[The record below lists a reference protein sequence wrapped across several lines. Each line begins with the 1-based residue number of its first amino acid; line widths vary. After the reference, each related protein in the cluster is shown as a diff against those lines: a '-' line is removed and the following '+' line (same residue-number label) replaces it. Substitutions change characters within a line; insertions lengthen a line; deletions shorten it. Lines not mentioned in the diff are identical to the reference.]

1 MKVTN
6 VEKKENSTVELTIQV
21 EPDAFEAAV
30 QKAYLKARKNIA
42 VPGFRKGK
50 APRKIIEGMYGTA
63 VFYEEAIND
72 VYPAAYEAAVKEQ
85 NLEDMGHPVMD
96 IVEVNKEK
104 GLIFTALVSVR
115 PEVTLKAYKGL
126 TAPKAEVNVTD
137 EDIENELQPY
147 IRRATRL
154 VSVDREAHMGDTAVI
169 DFEGFDDG
177 KPFEGGKGE
186 DYSLEIGSG
195 SFVPGFEDQLIGL
208 KAGDEKDLD
217 ITFPEDY
224 VPDLAGKSVVFKVK
238 VKEVKEPQAPEVDDE
253 FAKDVSEFE
262 TLADFKKDLGE
273 KLQQRRTAE
282 AQNDFE
288 SAVLDQLIDN
298 LEADIPDGMVETQL
312 DKIMD
317 EYAMR
322 MSGQGMSMD
331 DYLKMMGM
339 TPEMLRTSAKPS
351 ALRQVKTQL
360 ALEAVAAADTIV
372 FDKTGTLTHACPRVA
387 QVVPFGGK
395 EEAEMLRLAACLE
408 EHFPHSMANA
418 VVEEAKRR
426 GLRHE
431 EYHSKVEYLVAHG
444 IASTVDEER
453 VLIGSAHFVFEDE
466 GCVIPEGEQER
477 FDALPPEYS
486 HLYLA
491 VGRQLAAVICISDPL
506 REEAKEVLSAL
517 RALGIASTVMLTGDS
532 YRTAAAIAAQVG
544 VDDFR
549 AGVLP
554 ADKAEYVARLR
565 REGHTVLMVGDGIND
580 SPALSEADAGIAIS
594 DGAAIAREIA
604 DITIAADS
612 LWELVELRRIAMALM
627 ARIHSNYRFV
637 IGFNGAL
644 IALGVAGVLP
654 PATSATLHNLST
666 LGVSLRSM
674 SRLTTQTQSTRGNN
688 LQNG

>member
-72 VYPAAYEAAVKEQ
+72 VYPAAYEEAVKEQ

-154 VSVDREAHMGDTAVI
+154 VSVEREAHMGDTAVI

-208 KAGDEKDLD
+208 KAGDEKD
-217 ITFPEDY
+217 
-224 VPDLAGKSVVFKVK
+224 KSVVFKVK

-339 TPEMLRTSAKPS
+339 TPEMLRASAKPS

-360 ALEAVAAADTIV
+360 ALEAVAAAENMEVTEEECEAEV
-372 FDKTGTLTHACPRVA
+372 SKLAEQYKLTPD
-387 QVVPFGGK
+387 QVKAAVSVDALKQDLLLQKASKLVVDEAKVGEAPKK
-395 EEAEMLRLAACLE
+395 EEAAE
-408 EHFPHSMANA
+408 EKPKKTTRKKKT
-418 VVEEAKRR
+418 EEAAGEEQPAEEKPKRTR
-426 GLRHE
+426 KKKTE
-431 EYHSKVEYLVAHG
+431 ESA
-444 IASTVDEER
+444 EE
-453 VLIGSAHFVFEDE
+453 
-466 GCVIPEGEQER
+466 P
-477 FDALPPEYS
+477 
-486 HLYLA
+486 
-491 VGRQLAAVICISDPL
+491 
-506 REEAKEVLSAL
+506 
-517 RALGIASTVMLTGDS
+517 
-532 YRTAAAIAAQVG
+532 
-544 VDDFR
+544 
-549 AGVLP
+549 
-554 ADKAEYVARLR
+554 KAE
-565 REGHTVLMVGDGIND
+565 
-580 SPALSEADAGIAIS
+580 
-594 DGAAIAREIA
+594 
-604 DITIAADS
+604 
-612 LWELVELRRIAMALM
+612 
-627 ARIHSNYRFV
+627 
-637 IGFNGAL
+637 
-644 IALGVAGVLP
+644 
-654 PATSATLHNLST
+654 
-666 LGVSLRSM
+666 
-674 SRLTTQTQSTRGNN
+674 
-688 LQNG
+688 

>member
-115 PEVTLKAYKGL
+115 PEVSLKAYKGL

-154 VSVDREAHMGDTAVI
+154 VTTEHEARMGDTAVI

-195 SFVPGFEDQLIGL
+195 SFIPGFEDQLIGL

-262 TLADFKKDLGE
+262 T
-273 KLQQRRTAE
+273 
-282 AQNDFE
+282 
-288 SAVLDQLIDN
+288 LDQLIDN

-360 ALEAVAAADTIV
+360 ALEAVAAAENMEVTEEECEAEV
-372 FDKTGTLTHACPRVA
+372 SKLAEQYKLTPE
-387 QVVPFGGK
+387 QVKAAVSVDALKQDLLLQKASKLVVDEAKVGEAPKK
-395 EEAEMLRLAACLE
+395 EEAAAE
-408 EHFPHSMANA
+408 EKPKKATRKKKT
-418 VVEEAKRR
+418 EEAAGEEQPAEEKPKRTR
-426 GLRHE
+426 KKKTE
-431 EYHSKVEYLVAHG
+431 ESA
-444 IASTVDEER
+444 EE
-453 VLIGSAHFVFEDE
+453 
-466 GCVIPEGEQER
+466 P
-477 FDALPPEYS
+477 
-486 HLYLA
+486 
-491 VGRQLAAVICISDPL
+491 
-506 REEAKEVLSAL
+506 
-517 RALGIASTVMLTGDS
+517 
-532 YRTAAAIAAQVG
+532 
-544 VDDFR
+544 
-549 AGVLP
+549 
-554 ADKAEYVARLR
+554 KAE
-565 REGHTVLMVGDGIND
+565 
-580 SPALSEADAGIAIS
+580 
-594 DGAAIAREIA
+594 
-604 DITIAADS
+604 
-612 LWELVELRRIAMALM
+612 
-627 ARIHSNYRFV
+627 
-637 IGFNGAL
+637 
-644 IALGVAGVLP
+644 
-654 PATSATLHNLST
+654 
-666 LGVSLRSM
+666 
-674 SRLTTQTQSTRGNN
+674 
-688 LQNG
+688 